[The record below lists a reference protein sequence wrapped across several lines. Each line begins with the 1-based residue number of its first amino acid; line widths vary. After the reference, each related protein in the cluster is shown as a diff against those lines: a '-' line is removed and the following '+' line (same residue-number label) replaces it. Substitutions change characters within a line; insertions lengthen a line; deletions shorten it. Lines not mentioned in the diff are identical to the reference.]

1 MIDRIKAFLEGRG
14 PGGAEESKSSTVDE
28 KQLAAAA
35 LMIEAALMDENFG
48 DEERRTIASLV
59 KARYGL
65 TKDECERLLAEA
77 EAAIGE
83 SNQWFAFTRIVNDR
97 YDHEERIAL
106 IEMMWEVAFADGIV
120 HHYEDNLIRRIG
132 GLIYVSDVER
142 GEAKRRVADR
152 AASGSPS
159 TGG

>member
-1 MIDRIKAFLEGRG
+1 MIDRIKAFLEGRD
-14 PGGAEESKSSTVDE
+14 PGGAEESKGSTVDE

-35 LMIEAALMDENFG
+35 LMIEAALMDETFG

-59 KARYGL
+59 KSRYGL

-142 GEAKRRVADR
+142 GEAKRRVAER
-152 AASGSPS
+152 AASDSPS

>member
-14 PGGAEESKSSTVDE
+14 LGGAEENTRSTVDE

-48 DEERRTIASLV
+48 DEERRKIADLV
-59 KARYGL
+59 KSRYGL

-77 EAAIGE
+77 EAAVGE
-83 SNQWFAFTRIVNDR
+83 SNQWFAFTRVVNDR
-97 YDHEERIAL
+97 FAHEERVEL
-106 IEMMWEVAFADGIV
+106 IEMMWEVAFADGVV
-120 HHYEDNLIRRIG
+120 HDYEDNLIRRIS

-142 GEAKRRVADR
+142 GEAKRRVAER
-152 AASGSPS
+152 TASDSPS
-159 TGG
+159 AGG